1 MIAIDPKRK
10 AEDIVQVIRSGM
22 HDMDYNQSGNGI
34 QSTSNS
40 HFYSSITHTK
50 SVKLK
55 EQGIILAIIL
65 GTILIINQLTTQAY
79 ARNITAFIHIDEEAI
94 EQNESYG
101 QLSRQARYTVD
112 GKNYSNWHHDMREM
126 VYPDES
132 YKPPNFDT
140 WEDELMVADNAS
152 EICFEDMVQPDYRS
166 CGYIN
171 GRAENA
177 TEIHFTYPASWI
189 PDED

>member
-22 HDMDYNQSGNGI
+22 HDMDYNQSGNG
-34 QSTSNS
+34 
-40 HFYSSITHTK
+40 
-50 SVKLK
+50 
-55 EQGIILAIIL
+55 
-65 GTILIINQLTTQAY
+65 
-79 ARNITAFIHIDEEAI
+79 IHIDEEAI

-140 WEDELMVADNAS
+140 WEDELKVADNAS